1 MKKLFISAL
10 VISSA
15 LVACKG
21 SKETASTTPAVPL
34 DCTSK
39 VVSYTSDI
47 KAIME
52 ANCTRCHNTNNK
64 AGYNFLSLESVKK
77 AAQSGHLLGTIKH
90 QKGFKGMPYFAAKL
104 DQASIDKIECWI
116 NNGMAE

>member
-64 AGYNFLSLESVKK
+64 AGYNF
-77 AAQSGHLLGTIKH
+77 
-90 QKGFKGMPYFAAKL
+90 
-104 DQASIDKIECWI
+104 
-116 NNGMAE
+116 